1 MKRLIISIIL
11 TILILLWSFSF
22 YYNGEPKVFDWK
34 MFVII
39 ATIGFLAMHKM
50 VHYLAKFKIVEQNSR
65 IDIVFIVFVIA
76 FMYFPASKINHD
88 KISVQEN
95 RTLAKYVPL
104 IKEGKIN
111 YNYGRDFETWFN
123 DRFNER
129 KFFIDVNSSINR
141 LIDKKLKN
149 EEAMA
154 GKENWLFTK
163 RWNSIE
169 TFQDKELFTP
179 KELEKIKANIEG
191 VQKWAAKN
199 GIKFYILLTFD
210 KERIY
215 PEFYPD
221 EIKKIGD
228 LSKIEQTYNF
238 IKDST
243 SVPVIYPYEQLMK
256 AKNEHLLYY
265 KTGTHWNHRG
275 AYVAYLEMMKRIQ
288 QDFPSLHI
296 MSEDEFNITPKVEA
310 DVDVASALGFDAYKV
325 FPKEDLTYDVFEVKN
340 PQTISEHTMVNK
352 KKRIETYDYVNSDKA
367 KKLKAVF
374 YGDSFFLRMNWYVA
388 ESFAKMQHIY
398 TGYGRDF
405 DVDYMSED
413 IKQIKPNIFVIQTT
427 ERFVKRLLVLDVPE
441 E

>member
-1 MKRLIISIIL
+1 MKRLIISIVL
-11 TILILLWSFSF
+11 TILILLWSLSF
-22 YYNGEPKVFDWK
+22 YYYGDPKIFDWK
-34 MFVII
+34 MMVII
-39 ATIGFLAMHKM
+39 TTIGFLAMYKL
-50 VHYLAKFKIVEQNSR
+50 VHYLAVFKIVEQNSR
-65 IDIVFIVFVIA
+65 IDIVFIVCVIA

-88 KISVQEN
+88 EISVQEN

-104 IKEGKIN
+104 IENGKIN
-111 YNYGRDFETWFN
+111 YNYGKDFETWFN

-163 RWNSIE
+163 RWDSIE
-169 TFQDKELFTP
+169 TFQDTELFTP
-179 KELEKIKANIEG
+179 KELKKIKSNIEG

-215 PEFYPD
+215 PEYYPD
-221 EIKKIGD
+221 EIKKIGK
-228 LSKIEQTYNF
+228 LSKVQQVHEF
-238 IKDST
+238 IRDNT
-243 SVPVIYPYEQLMK
+243 TVPVIYPYDALMK
-256 AKNEHLLYY
+256 AKDDNLLYY
-265 KTGTHWNHRG
+265 KTGTHWNHQG
-275 AYVAYLEMMKRIQ
+275 AYVAYLEMMKRLQ

-296 MSEDEFNITPKVEA
+296 MSKNEFNITPKLEA

-325 FPKEDLTYDVFEVKN
+325 FPKEDMTYDVFEVKN
-340 PQTISEHTMVNK
+340 PQTVSGHTMVNK
-352 KKRIETYDYVNSDKA
+352 KKRIETYDYVNRDNS

-405 DVDYMSED
+405 DVAYMSDD
-413 IKQIKPNIFVIQTT
+413 IKQIKPNIFVFQTT
-427 ERFVKRLLVLDVPE
+427 ERFVKRLLVLDVPKE
-441 E
+441 